1 MHGEIVGFDLTI
13 VVTHGEILN
22 PSEVRG
28 DGIVSRVAQRV
39 FEAGLLLGQV
49 ESGSSVRVTARGD
62 LELSNQYSIIAL

>member
-39 FEAGLLLGQV
+39 FEAGLLL
-49 ESGSSVRVTARGD
+49 A
-62 LELSNQYSIIAL
+62 